1 MNDMGMGGMDM
12 SQMDHSKMSPEEMEK
27 MHAAMGHS
35 MNHGEALG
43 NQGGSDGI
51 NRPYGWGS
59 DHDPNLKILDY
70 SDLKSKNVQ
79 KDLRETDR
87 EIIVRIGGNMEKYI
101 WTINGQSGENIP
113 PINLKYGERVKLI
126 FINESMMAHP
136 MHLHGMFVQLNNGQD
151 MQRLPDKHIVSVLSL
166 IHI

>member
-1 MNDMGMGGMDM
+1 MAKSLAFFSLRPFIMI
-12 SQMDHSKMSPEEMEK
+12 
-27 MHAAMGHS
+27 
-35 MNHGEALG
+35 
-43 NQGGSDGI
+43 GI
-51 NRPYGWGS
+51 FAFNKAFAIRLPKLPYAPRIRILCIFCHHFKAVSYTHLDVYKRQGWGS

-136 MHLHGMFVQLNNGQD
+136 MHLHCLLYTSRCV
-151 MQRLPDKHIVSVLSL
+151 
-166 IHI
+166 